1 MKKETNALQV
11 IAGAARCP
19 EYSPPKVLTLMKKLD
34 MNERAFALVMNV
46 TPSTIRLWTSGAA
59 QPCGTARR
67 LMQIYDICPE
77 IVSRITEEQEVPDA
91 NTTT

>member
-19 EYSPPKVLTLMKKLD
+19 EYSPPMVLALMKKLN
-34 MNERAFALVMNV
+34 MNERAFALVINV

-77 IVSRITEEQEVPDA
+77 IVSRIAEEQEVPEA
-91 NTTT
+91 NTAT

>member
-1 MKKETNALQV
+1 MKKETTALQA

-19 EYSPPKVLTLMKKLD
+19 EYSPPMVLSLMKKLN

-46 TPSTIRLWTSGAA
+46 TPGTTRLWTSGAA

-77 IVSRITEEQEVPDA
+77 IVSRIVEEQEVLNV

>member
-19 EYSPPKVLTLMKKLD
+19 EYSPPMVLALIKKLN
-34 MNERAFALVMNV
+34 MNERAFALVINV

-77 IVSRITEEQEVPDA
+77 IVSRIAEEQEVPDA
-91 NTTT
+91 STAT

>member
-1 MKKETNALQV
+1 M
-11 IAGAARCP
+11 
-19 EYSPPKVLTLMKKLD
+19 VLALMKKLN

-46 TPSTIRLWTSGAA
+46 TPSTTRLWTSGAA

-77 IVSRITEEQEVPDA
+77 IVSRIAEEQEVPNA
-91 NTTT
+91 NTAT

>member
-1 MKKETNALQV
+1 MKKGTNALQV

-19 EYSPPKVLTLMKKLD
+19 EYSPPMVLALMKKLN

-77 IVSRITEEQEVPDA
+77 IVSRIAEEQEVPDA
-91 NTTT
+91 NTAT

>member
-11 IAGAARCP
+11 IACAARCP
-19 EYSPPKVLTLMKKLD
+19 EYSPPMVLALMKKLN
-34 MNERAFALVMNV
+34 MNERAFALVINV

-77 IVSRITEEQEVPDA
+77 IVSRIAEEQEVPDA
-91 NTTT
+91 NTAT

>member
-1 MKKETNALQV
+1 M
-11 IAGAARCP
+11 
-19 EYSPPKVLTLMKKLD
+19 VLSLMKKLN

-77 IVSRITEEQEVPDA
+77 IVSRIAEEQEVPNA
-91 NTTT
+91 NTAT

>member
-1 MKKETNALQV
+1 MKQETNALQV
-11 IAGAARCP
+11 IAGTARCP
-19 EYSPPKVLTLMKKLD
+19 EYSPPMVLTLMKKLD

-46 TPSTIRLWTSGAA
+46 TPSTIRLWISGAA

-77 IVSRITEEQEVPDA
+77 IVSRIAEEQEVTDA
-91 NTTT
+91 NTAT

>member
-1 MKKETNALQV
+1 MKKEANALQV
-11 IAGAARCP
+11 IAGAACCP
-19 EYSPPKVLTLMKKLD
+19 EYSPPMVLSLMKKLN

-46 TPSTIRLWTSGAA
+46 TPGTTRLWTSGAA

-77 IVSRITEEQEVPDA
+77 IVSRIAEEQEVPNA
-91 NTTT
+91 NTAT

>member
-1 MKKETNALQV
+1 M
-11 IAGAARCP
+11 
-19 EYSPPKVLTLMKKLD
+19 VLALMKKLN

-77 IVSRITEEQEVPDA
+77 IVSRIAEEQEVPDA
-91 NTTT
+91 NAAT

>member
-1 MKKETNALQV
+1 M
-11 IAGAARCP
+11 
-19 EYSPPKVLTLMKKLD
+19 VLALMKKLN
-34 MNERAFALVMNV
+34 MNERAFALVINV

-77 IVSRITEEQEVPDA
+77 IVSRIAEEQEVPDA
-91 NTTT
+91 NTAT

>member
-19 EYSPPKVLTLMKKLD
+19 EYSPPMVLALMKKLN
-34 MNERAFALVMNV
+34 MNERAFALVINV

-77 IVSRITEEQEVPDA
+77 IVSRIAEEQEAPDA
-91 NTTT
+91 NTAT

>member
-1 MKKETNALQV
+1 M
-11 IAGAARCP
+11 
-19 EYSPPKVLTLMKKLD
+19 VLALMKKLN

-77 IVSRITEEQEVPDA
+77 IVSRIAEEQEVPDA
-91 NTTT
+91 NTAT

>member
-11 IAGAARCP
+11 IAGAARSP
-19 EYSPPKVLTLMKKLD
+19 EYSPPMVLALMKKLN

-77 IVSRITEEQEVPDA
+77 IVSRIAEEQEVPDA
-91 NTTT
+91 NTAT

>member
-11 IAGAARCP
+11 IAGAARYP
-19 EYSPPKVLTLMKKLD
+19 EYSPPMVLALMKKLN

-77 IVSRITEEQEVPDA
+77 IVSRIAEEQEVPDA
-91 NTTT
+91 NTAT

>member
-11 IAGAARCP
+11 IAGAARRP
-19 EYSPPKVLTLMKKLD
+19 EYSPPMVLNLMKKLN

-77 IVSRITEEQEVPDA
+77 IVSRIAEEQEVPDA
-91 NTTT
+91 NTAT

>member
-11 IAGAARCP
+11 IAGAARCS
-19 EYSPPKVLTLMKKLD
+19 EYSPPMVLALMKKLN

-77 IVSRITEEQEVPDA
+77 IVSRIAEEQEVPNA
-91 NTTT
+91 NTAT